1 LEEKTKQADH
11 KQQKIQT
18 ISSLL
23 SEKTVGIAGAGGL
36 GSNIAIALARSG
48 VKHFVLVDFDYIEQ
62 NNLNRQY
69 YFLSQ
74 VGQKKVFALK
84 ENIHNINPDV
94 NCKIYQDKLVKG
106 SMHKFFTDVDVVVE
120 GLDNAETKT
129 QFIEEILQKL
139 PNVPVVAA
147 SGVAGYGHSDRIKT
161 IHSGN
166 LFMVYDEEASS
177 SDNDVLLAPKVC
189 LMANWQANIVLEI
202 LLGDI

>member
-1 LEEKTKQADH
+1 MEETIKQEDR

-23 SEKTVGIAGAGGL
+23 AKKTVGVAGAGGL

-48 VKHFVLVDFDYIEQ
+48 VKQFVLVDFDSIDQ
-62 NNLNRQY
+62 SNLNRQY

-74 VGQKKVFALK
+74 VGQKKVLALT

-94 NCKIYQDKLVKG
+94 NCKIHQEKLVKG
-106 SMHKFFTDVDVVVE
+106 SMYKPFTDVDVVVE
-120 GLDNAETKT
+120 GLDNAETKI
-129 QFIEEILQKL
+129 QFIEEIIQEL

-161 IHSGN
+161 IRSGS
-166 LFMVYDEEASS
+166 LFMVYDEEALS
-177 SDNDVLLAPKVC
+177 SDDDVLLAPKVC